1 MKRTLTA
8 ALLLGAALLLSGC
21 SAICEFVIVN
31 ESGAPLEVRYTHKPS
46 GMPPNGR
53 IEVPGVLGADKVS
66 ESGREWKTPPPERYT
81 IDYKTGHVWAK
92 VEPGEAVLVA
102 RMLNYPGHES
112 RHSDS
117 SFYIDALS
125 LDGSKGSAKYQG
137 RQALTQF
144 VSNGGCTYV
153 IRYR

>member
-1 MKRTLTA
+1 MKRAITA
-8 ALLLGAALLLSGC
+8 ALLLASAALLSGC
-21 SAICEFVIVN
+21 SVICEFVIVN

-46 GMPPNGR
+46 GMPPAGR
-53 IEVPGVLGADKVS
+53 IEVPGVVGADKVNKTS
-66 ESGREWKTPPPERYT
+66 REWRNVPPERYT

-112 RHSDS
+112 QYSDS
-117 SFYIDALS
+117 SFYIDGLS

-144 VSNGGCTYV
+144 VSDGGCTYV